1 MTSAGRN
8 KDRTRLTTWPLMGF
22 LIGLLLSTPPSASP
36 FDPEPAY
43 ILILAIA
50 VGIVVAIFF
59 LIAAVALNGRQGA
72 ATSGVP
78 SNNQPIRVLLF
89 LVCCAAS
96 LGLKVSGN
104 YSLVSVLLGIAAV
117 SIIAKKGRDAAN

>member
-8 KDRTRLTTWPLMGF
+8 NDRTRLATWPLMGF

-36 FDPEPAY
+36 FDPEPAH

-50 VGIVVAIFF
+50 VGIVVAIFSF
-59 LIAAVALNGRQGA
+59 AAAVALNGRLGA
-72 ATSGVP
+72 AMSGIP
-78 SNNQPIRVLLF
+78 SNNQPIRVLFL

-96 LGLKVSGN
+96 LGLKVSGH
-104 YSLVSVLLGIAAV
+104 YSLVSVLLGIAAI
-117 SIIAKKGRDAAN
+117 SIIAKKGRDGAN